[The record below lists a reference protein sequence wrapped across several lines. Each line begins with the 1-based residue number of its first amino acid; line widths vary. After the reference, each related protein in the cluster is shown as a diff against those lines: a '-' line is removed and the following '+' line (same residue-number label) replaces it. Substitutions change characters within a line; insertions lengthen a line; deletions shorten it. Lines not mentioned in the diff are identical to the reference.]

1 MEAILYFLVKQQS
14 KREENY
20 PQIGAAVSEVVAEL
34 DADDSLY
41 HMPKG
46 ASESRKKSLS
56 SSEWMEEV
64 KTSRGY
70 CRTIPSTVVKTPSP
84 TVFGSVLFC
93 TLGK

>member
-46 ASESRKKSLS
+46 ASESRKKNLSVPLNGWRRSKQVEDTAGRSLA
-56 SSEWMEEV
+56 
-64 KTSRGY
+64 
-70 CRTIPSTVVKTPSP
+70 
-84 TVFGSVLFC
+84 L
-93 TLGK
+93 L